1 MKTIIPLF
9 SFFVVLLASAGCAN
23 QDYDTELLDKE
34 VTLFEREISV
44 PVGDVGPFTLEL
56 AMKSKTIGSLL
67 GSVLQTEEDG
77 TIIGKNS
84 EDFYK
89 INAYEIVAK
98 TKDLSQP
105 FTYPVGDKEL
115 SPSALAI
122 SLLTS
127 FGFRPVDQ
135 HVSIKVNNPLN
146 ASYTLGDS
154 CFVRCMNLKSG
165 ETTFQKYVA
174 LSGIT
179 ISGGYGTTTL
189 LETDIPETVTEV
201 PYKMG
206 VKGLSFNLPA
216 DLMDKISSSSSQ
228 DFIFTSSYSG
238 HIAPGENLNL
248 DLAALGLG
256 SISAKAKL
264 PIGPYRLK
272 DVQVSFDL
280 ENTFPLDVTLSSLQL
295 MTGEEPAVDTNL
307 EVSPGTLVIGG
318 GSPQKPTVTP
328 ITLRIKALSGAIP
341 DITGI
346 QVGLKLSSASG
357 YATTPLSVKQ
367 GISVKS
373 ASATLR
379 GGITFGNHE

>member
-1 MKTIIPLF
+1 
-9 SFFVVLLASAGCAN
+9 
-23 QDYDTELLDKE
+23 
-34 VTLFEREISV
+34 
-44 PVGDVGPFTLEL
+44 
-56 AMKSKTIGSLL
+56 
-67 GSVLQTEEDG
+67 
-77 TIIGKNS
+77 
-84 EDFYK
+84 
-89 INAYEIVAK
+89 
-98 TKDLSQP
+98 
-105 FTYPVGDKEL
+105 
-115 SPSALAI
+115 
-122 SLLTS
+122 
-127 FGFRPVDQ
+127 
-135 HVSIKVNNPLN
+135 
-146 ASYTLGDS
+146 
-154 CFVRCMNLKSG
+154 
-165 ETTFQKYVA
+165 
-174 LSGIT
+174 
-179 ISGGYGTTTL
+179 
-189 LETDIPETVTEV
+189 
-201 PYKMG
+201 MG

>member
-1 MKTIIPLF
+1 MKTIVPLL
-9 SFFVVLLASAGCAN
+9 SLIIVLLASAGCAN
-23 QDYDTELLDKE
+23 QDYNTDLLDKE
-34 VTLFEREISV
+34 ITLFEREISV
-44 PVGDVGPFTLEL
+44 PVGDIGPFTLEL
-56 AMKSKTIGSLL
+56 ALKSKTIGSLL

-77 TIIGKNS
+77 TIIGKKT
-84 EDFYK
+84 EVFYK

-105 FTYPVGDKEL
+105 FTYSVGDQDL
-115 SPSALAI
+115 SPAAMSV
-122 SLLTS
+122 SLLS
-127 FGFRPVDQ
+127 GFGFSPVDQ
-135 HVSIKVNNPLN
+135 HVSITVNNPLKE
-146 ASYTLGDS
+146 SYTLGDS
-154 CFVRCMNLKSG
+154 SFVRCVKSG
-165 ETTFQKYVA
+165 DPTFEKYVA
-174 LSGIT
+174 LKEIT
-179 ISGGYGTTTL
+179 IPSGYGTTTL
-189 LETDIPETVTEV
+189 LETDIPETARAV
-201 PYKMG
+201 PNRMG
-206 VKGLSFNLPA
+206 VKNLSFNLPA
-216 DLMDKISSSSSQ
+216 DLMDKISSSNAE
-228 DFIFTSSYSG
+228 FTFTSNYTG
-238 HIAPGENLNL
+238 HIAAGENLNL
-248 DLAALGLG
+248 DLASLGLG